1 MPVDPVL
8 FRWLL
13 LPSLCALLCTL
24 WIWQRSGHWAPQPAL
39 AARRRCLLGLV
50 GVVVSSL
57 LTNVVDSL
65 QMQAWLLTFI
75 VLLTPWP
82 FLRELARGME
92 AQKQLEL
99 AQWRR
104 DGLTGVLTRKA
115 FMEQALTLPRSDGGG
130 LILLDID
137 HFKRVNDQHLHTGGD
152 RVLAHVA
159 RRLAAL
165 VRITDILGR
174 HGGEEFCML
183 LPGQRDAAALEL
195 AERLVA
201 DARGQRVRMPY
212 GGEQGYTLSA
222 GVASCSRWPD
232 TVAGWE
238 ELMHRADAALYAA
251 KRAGRDRACEAAQLV
266 GQSQRGEPDLRCP
279 ALTGLREATE
289 PS

>member
-8 FRWLL
+8 FGWLL

-24 WIWQRSGHWAPQPAL
+24 WIWQRSGHWAPQLAL
-39 AARRRCLLGLV
+39 VARRRCLVGLG

-57 LTNVVDSL
+57 LVNAFDSSEI
-65 QMQAWLLTFI
+65 QAWLLSVM

-115 FMEQALTLPRSDGGG
+115 FMEQAATLPRSGGGG

-159 RRLAAL
+159 RRLAAQ

-183 LPGQRDAAALEL
+183 LPGQSAIAALEL

-201 DARGQRVRMPY
+201 DARGQKVRMPC

-232 TVAGWE
+232 TAAGWE

-251 KRAGRDRACEAAQLV
+251 KRSGRDRACAADRL
-266 GQSQRGEPDLRCP
+266 GLPSQRGATELS
-279 ALTGLREATE
+279 AYAGTALREATE
-289 PS
+289 PT